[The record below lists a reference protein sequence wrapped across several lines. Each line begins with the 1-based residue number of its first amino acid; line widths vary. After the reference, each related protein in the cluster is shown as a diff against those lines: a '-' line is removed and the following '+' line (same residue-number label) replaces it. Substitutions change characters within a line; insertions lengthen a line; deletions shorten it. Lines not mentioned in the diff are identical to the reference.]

1 MTVRLS
7 LLMAGAL
14 LALGTA
20 SSQAQFF
27 LNLPNVVVVSEPG
40 PPKYYDPYY
49 NQNKF
54 WGPAPPPRLYKTT
67 DTKKRG
73 DKVTKTTKIRNEYGQ
88 VVYENKQTTQK
99 KKKK

>member
-1 MTVRLS
+1 MTLRLS
-7 LLMAGAL
+7 LLIAAVF
-14 LALGTA
+14 LALGTT

-27 LNLPNVVVVSEPG
+27 LNLPDIVVVKDPG

-49 NQNKF
+49 NQNKY
-54 WGPAPPPRLYKTT
+54 WGPAPPDRLYKST
-67 DTKKRG
+67 DTKKHG
-73 DKVTKTTKIRNEYGQ
+73 NKVTKTTKIRNQYGQ